1 VEWLRK
7 INMTLAIRLV
17 AYKTSKDIHILFSNW
32 TIVHTAH
39 IEDAAEN
46 VRLKNIS
53 LILNRITRTQNCCC
67 VSLIKKCDHML
78 HQSKPSTLVW
88 QRKEHD
94 NQAY

>member
-1 VEWLRK
+1 MKNHPAVEWLRK

-53 LILNRITRTQNCCC
+53 LILNRITHTQKLLLC
-67 VSLIKKCDHML
+67 
-78 HQSKPSTLVW
+78 
-88 QRKEHD
+88 
-94 NQAY
+94 